1 MRVGLDYRPALI
13 NREGIGRYAR
23 ELVRALCML
32 AEPDELAL
40 FGWTLASARIE
51 RAELGLDRSR
61 ARLSRVRFP
70 SRWLPRLCAL
80 RGAGVDELVGPVDV
94 WHHTQPTSV
103 PVSRARE
110 LATIFDCI
118 YLRDEGFLSR
128 PAAERMTQANRDL
141 IERSQRVL
149 VPSTF
154 VADDVARAFGVAREK
169 LVVTHLGCDHVLRA
183 LGSEPHSPPREPFLL
198 TVSRVDPRKNH
209 VLVLRALERLAR
221 EGLRP
226 KWVVAGPAGFE
237 AQRFT
242 DELARS
248 SVREQVD
255 WRALVDER
263 ELARLYAT
271 CSAFVFPSL
280 DEGFGLP
287 PLEAMACGAPVIAS
301 WSGSLREVLGDAAL
315 LHDPR
320 DEDALVA
327 ALRRVLREPELARDL
342 SQRGRAHSARFTWS
356 ACARATRAV
365 YAEVA
370 ARASSPRR

>member
-23 ELVRALCML
+23 ELVRALCAI

-40 FGWTLASARIE
+40 FGWTLASARVE
-51 RAELGLDRSR
+51 RDELGLDPSR

-70 SRWLPRLCAL
+70 SRWLPQLCKL
-80 RGAGVDELVGPVDV
+80 RGGGADELVGGVEV
-94 WHHTQPTSV
+94 WHHTQPTSL

-110 LATIFDCI
+110 LSTIFDCI

-128 PAAERMTQANRDL
+128 PAAERMTQANRAL
-141 IERSQRVL
+141 IARSERVL
-149 VPSTF
+149 VPSAF
-154 VADDVARAFGVAREK
+154 VADDVARAFGVERAK

-183 LGSEPHSPPREPFLL
+183 LGKEPPPPPREPFLL

-221 EGLRP
+221 EGSRP
-226 KWVVAGPAGFE
+226 KWTVAGPAGFDS
-237 AQRFT
+237 QRFT

-248 SVREQVD
+248 SVREQVE

-271 CSAFVFPSL
+271 CSAFVFPSF

-301 WSGSLREVLGDAAL
+301 SAGSLAEVLGDAAL

-342 SQRGRAHSARFTWS
+342 SQRGRAHGARFTWS

-365 YAEVA
+365 YTQLAT
-370 ARASSPRR
+370 RA